1 MIWIFLLLLIAFSV
15 LAYLGGRRLATRR
28 SAGVR
33 AHSRPGQHGLYALI
47 WVGMPALVMLI
58 AASIFSTPLER
69 QMLAAK
75 TWGRAQWNWCLPGPG
90 AVQRLMCS

>member
-1 MIWIFLLLLIAFSV
+1 MIWIFLLLLIAFSG

-47 WVGMPALVMLI
+47 WVGMPSLVVLI

-69 QMLAAK
+69 QMLDA
-75 TWGRAQWNWCLPGPG
+75 G
-90 AVQRLMCS
+90 APDSVKKKKK